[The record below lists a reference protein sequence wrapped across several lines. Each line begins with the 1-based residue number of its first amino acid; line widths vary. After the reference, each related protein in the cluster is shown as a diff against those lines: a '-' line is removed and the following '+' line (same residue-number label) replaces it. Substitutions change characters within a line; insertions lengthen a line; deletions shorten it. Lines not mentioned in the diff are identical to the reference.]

1 LQDSGERLELQRLY
15 TSDTNSYYVTIDAVR
30 YNDRAPWPPAA
41 DGGGFSLQRRV
52 LTAFGDDPANWTAA
66 PPTPGTDLPAGLP
79 PVIVTQPLSLM
90 VTSSQPASFTV
101 EVTGTEPLYYQWRFN
116 GQALPGATARDLLL
130 PTTGPSAAGNYS
142 VLVYNEAGSAVSSN
156 ATLTLAF
163 PPVIVQQPRSVAVR
177 GSTNAATYGQTGSN
191 VTFTVLAT
199 GLAPLTYQWRFGG
212 QDIAG
217 ATNGSLT
224 LTNVTLAQ
232 EGAYDVLVTDRV
244 GSTAS
249 STALLSILLTPA
261 FAQVPTNQLVWAG
274 TNLVWTVAV
283 TGNPLP
289 FGFEWKH
296 LSGGRTLASN
306 TVSRREDSLVL
317 ENVQPSQAGLYSIT
331 VRNPAV
337 PGGIT
342 ASFSLTVYADSDN
355 DGLPDHWELRYF
367 GNALVAN
374 PGADSDN
381 DTLNNLEEYIA
392 GTNPVDP
399 LSYLKVNRVRPGLGV
414 TSIEFSAVSNLTY
427 TVQFSDKLQPV
438 VWQRLSDV
446 PARPFNRTETI
457 TDPAPAERRFY
468 RLVTPRLE

>member
-1 LQDSGERLELQRLY
+1 
-15 TSDTNSYYVTIDAVR
+15 
-30 YNDRAPWPPAA
+30 
-41 DGGGFSLQRRV
+41 
-52 LTAFGDDPANWTAA
+52 
-66 PPTPGTDLPAGLP
+66 
-79 PVIVTQPLSLM
+79 M
-90 VTSSQPASFTV
+90 
-101 EVTGTEPLYYQWRFN
+101 
-116 GQALPGATARDLLL
+116 
-130 PTTGPSAAGNYS
+130 
-142 VLVYNEAGSAVSSN
+142 
-156 ATLTLAF
+156 
-163 PPVIVQQPRSVAVR
+163 
-177 GSTNAATYGQTGSN
+177 
-191 VTFTVLAT
+191 
-199 GLAPLTYQWRFGG
+199 TYQWRFGG

-249 STALLSILLTPA
+249 SNALLSILLTPA

-427 TVQFSDKLQPV
+427 TVQFSDGLQPV